1 MSKEDQQRLMKKA
14 GVQEPIDVEIS
25 FDEINKFGDKESFI
39 ENVKNISNYEKI
51 LKQRITLINK
61 SLTAAIPF
69 TKESLYLFCAVSGS
83 GKSTI
88 AANISHPLW
97 KQNKTV
103 LVISNE
109 ETSHDILMRI
119 AALELGHDFNK
130 YKKGD
135 MSEAHR
141 RECITLFPSI
151 MQYVKI
157 IDVTA
162 KNGLTTK
169 LEGVQNALESVK
181 GSGYH
186 AVLIDYF
193 QLIKDSIKEKGRT
206 RYDVLN
212 DFRIWLGRYIKSCDI
227 PVVLFAQLHSMGK
240 KNGTKDIDARI
251 KECPAVVE
259 PATVIIEAIP
269 NFDDYTTD
277 FLIHKDRFGVA
288 GKRFTCPIEN
298 GRFLEHLSEKELEQR
313 KLHYAKK
320 KAEKDLDVLIKQSE
334 EKQLAGA
341 DYLAGQKV

>member
-1 MSKEDQQRLMKKA
+1 MSKEEQLALMKKA
-14 GVQEPIDVEIS
+14 GVAEPVDVSIS
-25 FDEINKFGDKESFI
+25 FDEIDKFGDKESFI
-39 ENVKNISNYEKI
+39 ENVKSISNYEKI
-51 LKQRITLINK
+51 LKQRITLINP
-61 SLTAAIPF
+61 SLTKAIPF

-88 AANISHPLW
+88 AANISWPLW
-97 KQNKTV
+97 KQEKKI

-119 AALELGHDFNK
+119 AALELGYDFNK
-130 YKKGD
+130 YKKGE
-135 MSEAHR
+135 MSETHR

-151 MQYVKI
+151 MRSVKI

-227 PVVLFAQLHSMGK
+227 PVVLFAQLHSLSK
-240 KNGTKDIDARI
+240 KNGAKDIDARI

-269 NFDDYTTD
+269 NFEDHTTD

-288 GKRFTCPIEN
+288 GKRFTCPFEH
-298 GRFLEHLSEKELEQR
+298 GRFLDALEEHELEQR
-313 KLHYAKK
+313 KANMIRQKG
-320 KAEKDLDVLIKQSE
+320 EKDLDSFIE
-334 EKQLAGA
+334 DNQLSGA
-341 DYLAGQKV
+341 DYLAGQKK